1 MNGATSGSRT
11 TRSGRTARRDEPVG
25 QTLAH
30 RMATAERV
38 ILANLGTLGYGEL
51 HTATAAELRIDR
63 PLAGPA
69 FLRALLDLER
79 RDVITH
85 GVDGIPRAH
94 DPVVDPPLAPLA
106 EVATAILELEWPRPR
121 NRKDVHS
128 IFVDLMALGR
138 QVRHSDVYDA
148 LWDFLYGHEL
158 EHVGQTTWRPRGEL
172 AIAESIL
179 GDPTR
184 TVAEVEAARAAIEQG
199 LVDAYIASRPD
210 ARLVEQ
216 WPVDGLRADV
226 YDADR
231 RMVIEAKADSSPT
244 TVAHALGQ
252 ANLYRNLANTD
263 TARKVERVALLLPKP
278 LCVRGRKHLALEGGV
293 DIFTLQADGTFAEE
307 RFA

>member
-1 MNGATSGSRT
+1 MNGATSGNRT

-25 QTLAH
+25 QTVAH
-30 RMATAERV
+30 RIATAERV

-106 EVATAILELEWPRPR
+106 EIAAAILELEWPRPR

-128 IFVDLMALGR
+128 IFVDVIALGR
-138 QVRHSDVYDA
+138 RVRHSDVYDA
-148 LWDFLYGHEL
+148 LWDYLYGHEL

-199 LVDAYIASRPD
+199 LVDAYVASRPD

-231 RMVIEAKADSSPT
+231 RVVIEAKADSSPT

-278 LCVRGRKHLALEGGV
+278 LCDRGRKHLALEGGV
-293 DIFTLQADGTFAEE
+293 DICILQADGTFAEE

>member
-1 MNGATSGSRT
+1 MNGATSGRRT

-30 RMATAERV
+30 RIATAERV

-106 EVATAILELEWPRPR
+106 EIAAAILELEWPRPR

-128 IFVDLMALGR
+128 IFVDVMALGR
-138 QVRHSDVYDA
+138 RVRHSDVYDA
-148 LWDFLYGHEL
+148 LWDYLYGHEL

-172 AIAESIL
+172 AIAESML

-199 LVDAYIASRPD
+199 LVDAYVASRPD

-231 RMVIEAKADSSPT
+231 RVVIEAKADSSPT

-278 LCVRGRKHLALEGGV
+278 LCDRGRKHLALEGGV

-307 RFA
+307 RFV